1 MSKIFEALRSA
12 EAASKAE
19 PRSTKPAE
27 SSIKKRDRRQGERR
41 RGERRAFDSVLR
53 VYGSTP
59 DGEPFYEDAHTINV
73 SAHGALLEMSV
84 PVSVGQ
90 KLMLINEGT
99 DRQQICKIVKTRTLD
114 DTEALEVG
122 VEFPVPHAEFWRVF
136 SGHRETGPSEN
147 GPQPGM
153 DVAGIT
159 VGV

>member
-1 MSKIFEALRSA
+1 MSKIFEALRTA
-12 EAASKAE
+12 EAACKPE
-19 PRSTKPAE
+19 PHPAKPAE
-27 SSIKKRDRRQGERR
+27 SSAKKRDRRRGERR
-41 RGERRAFDSVLR
+41 RGERRPFDSVLR

-73 SAHGALLEMSV
+73 STHGALLEMNV

-114 DTEALEVG
+114 TEALEVA

-136 SGHRETGPSEN
+136 SAHSETQLSEN
-147 GPQPGM
+147 RCQQGM
-153 DVAGIT
+153 DIAGIT